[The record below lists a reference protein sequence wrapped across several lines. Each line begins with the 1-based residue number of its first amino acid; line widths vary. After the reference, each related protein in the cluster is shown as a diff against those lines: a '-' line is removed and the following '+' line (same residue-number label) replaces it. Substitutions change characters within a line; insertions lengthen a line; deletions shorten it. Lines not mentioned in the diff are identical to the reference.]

1 MRVARILTALSL
13 GVAALGLPNA
23 TAPAAAAAGTPL
35 TIMPLGASNTY
46 GVNSTDGNGYRE
58 ALRRHLV
65 NEAGLSIDYVGTL
78 QSGNSVDP
86 DNEGHSGLRI
96 DQIAAGADGWLTT
109 YRPEVVLLNIGT
121 NDTRQGYQLATA
133 PDRLSALV
141 DQILRVVPTATVM
154 MSTLVPSKTPAYN
167 ASVQAFNSKLPAIA
181 QAKAAA
187 GKKVHLVDLN
197 SVLTLDDI
205 GADGV
210 HPTDAGYVKIA
221 DLWYAAL
228 QPALGLGTSGVLR
241 GKESGRCADVPGFAQ
256 TTGTAIALWD
266 CNGGTNQGW
275 TATPSGQLSVFG
287 RKCLDVNGRG
297 TANGTKVQIWTCTG
311 ASNQQWTV
319 NSDGTVSSVSSGKC
333 LDATGHG
340 TANGTPLLGLRA
352 VSGGGELF
360 VAGGNVV

>member
-13 GVAALGLPNA
+13 GVAALGSA
-23 TAPAAAAAGTPL
+23 GSTAPADAAAAAPL
-35 TIMPLGASNTY
+35 RIMPLGASNTY

-58 ALRRHLV
+58 VLRRHLV
-65 NEAGLSIDYVGTL
+65 DEAGLSIDYVGSL
-78 QSGNSVDP
+78 RSGNSVDR

-121 NDTRQGYQLATA
+121 NDTRQDYQLATA

-154 MSTLVPSKTPAYN
+154 MSTLVPSATPAYN
-167 ASVQAFNSKLPAIA
+167 ASVQAFNAKLPAIA

-205 GADGV
+205 GSDGV
-210 HPTDAGYVKIA
+210 HPTDGGYVKIA

-228 QPALGLGTSGVLR
+228 QPALGLGTAGILR
-241 GKESGRCADVPGFAQ
+241 GQESGRCADVPGFGQ
-256 TTGTAIALWD
+256 TNGTAIGLWG
-266 CNGGTNQGW
+266 CNGGSNQRW
-275 TATPSGQLSVFG
+275 TATPSGQLSVYG
-287 RKCLDVNGRG
+287 RQCLDVDGRG
-297 TANGTKVQIWTCTG
+297 TADGTKVQIWTCTG
-311 ASNQQWTV
+311 ANNQRWSV
-319 NSDGTVSSVSSGKC
+319 NPDGTVVSVSAGKC

-340 TANGTPLLGLRA
+340 TANGTPLQLWTCN
-352 VSGGGELF
+352 GG
-360 VAGGNVV
+360 ANQRWARR